1 MSHTIDLTLDG
12 LSCGHCV
19 KRVKESL
26 EQRPDVESAEV
37 TIDHAAVTGSASAD
51 ALIDTIK
58 QAGYG
63 AELSHPN
70 RWQSHHPR
78 RKH

>member
-37 TIDHAAVTGSASAD
+37 SIDHAAVTGSASAD

-58 QAGYG
+58 QAG
-63 AELSHPN
+63 
-70 RWQSHHPR
+70 HHPR

>member
-1 MSHTIDLTLDG
+1 MEGLTFITVRKALPGQQLTRSLYGSFVMSHTIDLTLDG

-37 TIDHAAVTGSASAD
+37 TIDHAAVTGSASA
-51 ALIDTIK
+51 
-58 QAGYG
+58 
-63 AELSHPN
+63 E
-70 RWQSHHPR
+70 R
-78 RKH
+78 

>member
-37 TIDHAAVTGSASAD
+37 TIDHESFYSGSAYESV
-51 ALIDTIK
+51 
-58 QAGYG
+58 
-63 AELSHPN
+63 
-70 RWQSHHPR
+70 
-78 RKH
+78 

>member
-37 TIDHAAVTGSASAD
+37 TIDHAAVTGTPAR
-51 ALIDTIK
+51 T
-58 QAGYG
+58 
-63 AELSHPN
+63 
-70 RWQSHHPR
+70 R
-78 RKH
+78 

>member
-1 MSHTIDLTLDG
+1 MSHTIELALEG

-26 EQRPDVESAEV
+26 EQRPDVERAEV
-37 TIDHAAVTGSASAD
+37 TIERAEVIGSADAD
-51 ALIDTIK
+51 ALIDTGRRLATQRLI
-58 QAGYG
+58 
-63 AELSHPN
+63 
-70 RWQSHHPR
+70 RWQSHHLR

>member
-37 TIDHAAVTGSASAD
+37 TIDHAAVTGSANPVMV
-51 ALIDTIK
+51 
-58 QAGYG
+58 Q
-63 AELSHPN
+63 E
-70 RWQSHHPR
+70 QR
-78 RKH
+78 RIHQTSCFTAC

>member
-26 EQRPDVESAEV
+26 EQATQR
-37 TIDHAAVTGSASAD
+37 
-51 ALIDTIK
+51 LI
-58 QAGYG
+58 
-63 AELSHPN
+63 
-70 RWQSHHPR
+70 R
-78 RKH
+78 